1 MSVSMAKRD
10 SGSTS
15 PVVRQIDKQFLVCSI
30 CLDRYH
36 NPKVLPCL
44 HTFCERCLQ
53 NYIPPQSL
61 TLSCPVCRQTSILPE
76 KGVAALQNNFF
87 ITNLMEVLQRDPECS
102 RPEACNVLESASAA
116 TACQPL
122 SCPNHE
128 GKVSG
133 RRSPRRVSFS
143 SIAPLH
149 PLQVMEFYCES
160 CETAMCLE
168 CTEGEHREHVTVPL
182 RDVLEQHKSALKNQL
197 DAVRNRLPQLTA
209 AIELVNQISKQLT
222 DRKNGAVTEINATFD
237 ELEKAL
243 HQRKNALI
251 TEVENI
257 CSTKQKVL
265 QGQLTSLLQGK
276 ENIQSSCDFT
286 EQALSHGS
294 ATEVLLVQKQMG
306 ERVSALARY
315 TFPEYPHENGHLEC
329 QVETDGLRRSIQN
342 LGVLITTGAVG
353 HTSVATGEGLR
364 HALVGQHTGVT
375 VTTKDKDG
383 ELVKTGNAALKA
395 EIVSAEGARAE
406 ADVVDNKNGTYEV
419 GYTVRCEGEFTFSLL
434 LYEQHV
440 RGSPFRLRA
449 VKPSDV
455 LQSPDDVKRRV
466 KSPSGGGGHIR
477 QKAVRRPSSMY
488 STTKKKENPIEDELI
503 YRVGTRGRDKGEFT
517 NLQGI
522 STSSNARIVV
532 ADSNNQCIQVFSN
545 DGQFKMRF
553 GVRGRSPGQ
562 LQRPTGVTVDMN
574 GDIIVADYDNRWIS
588 IFSSDGKFKNKI
600 GAGRLMGPKGV
611 AVDKNGHIITVDN
624 KACCVFIFQSNGKL
638 VTKFGARGTSDRHF
652 AEKSGAN
659 VAVEQKLSK
668 SGPVFSPHFVA
679 VNNKNEIV
687 VTDFHNHSVK
697 VYNADGEFLFKFGSH
712 GEGNGQFNAP
722 TGVAV
727 DANGNIIVADWGNSR
742 IQVFD
747 SSGSFLSYINTTAD
761 PLYGPQGLALTSD
774 GHVAV
779 ADSGNHCFKVYRYLQ

>member
-1 MSVSMAKRD
+1 MAKRE
-10 SGSTS
+10 STSSS

-30 CLDRYH
+30 CLDHYH

-44 HTFCERCLQ
+44 HTFCEKCLQ

-128 GKVSG
+128 GKV
-133 RRSPRRVSFS
+133 
-143 SIAPLH
+143 
-149 PLQVMEFYCES
+149 MEFYCES

-182 RDVLEQHKSALKNQL
+182 RDVLEQHKSVLKNQL
-197 DAVRNRLPQLTA
+197 DTVRNRLPQLTA
-209 AIELVNQISKQLT
+209 AIELVNEISKQLS
-222 DRKNGAVTEINATFD
+222 DRKNQAVMEISHTFD

-243 HQRKNALI
+243 HQRKTALV

-257 CSTKQKVL
+257 CNTKQKVL
-265 QGQLTSLLQGK
+265 QDQLGALLLGK
-276 ENIQSSCDFT
+276 ENIQSSCNFT

-306 ERVSALARY
+306 ERVSALARHS
-315 TFPEYPHENGHLEC
+315 FPEHPHENGHLEC

-364 HALVGQHTGVT
+364 HALVNQHTTVT

-383 ELVKTGNAALKA
+383 ELVKTGNAALRA
-395 EIVSAEGARAE
+395 EILSADGTCTEAE
-406 ADVVDNKNGTYEV
+406 VVDNKNGTYEV
-419 GYTVRCEGEFTFSLL
+419 GYTIRSEGEFTFSLL
-434 LYEQHV
+434 LYEQPV

-466 KSPSGGGGHIR
+466 KSPSGGGGHVR

-517 NLQGI
+517 NIQGI
-522 STSSNARIVV
+522 SASSNGRIVV

-611 AVDKNGHIITVDN
+611 AVDKNGHIITADN

-652 AEKSGAN
+652 AG
-659 VAVEQKLSK
+659 
-668 SGPVFSPHFVA
+668 PHFVA

-727 DANGNIIVADWGNSR
+727 DTNGNIIVADWGNSR

-747 SSGSFLSYINTTAD
+747 SSGSFLSYINTSAD

>member
-1 MSVSMAKRD
+1 MSVTMSKREN
-10 SGSTS
+10 SSTS

-30 CLDRYH
+30 CLDHYH

-44 HTFCERCLQ
+44 HTFCEKCLQ

-102 RPEACNVLESASAA
+102 RIEACNVLESASAA

-128 GKVSG
+128 GKVSKHQG
-133 RRSPRRVSFS
+133 LLRRRCCYVTQIWVKTFA
-143 SIAPLH
+143 APLH
-149 PLQVMEFYCES
+149 HLQVMEFYCES

-197 DAVRNRLPQLTA
+197 DTVRNRLPQLTA
-209 AIELVNQISKQLT
+209 AIELVNEISKQLT
-222 DRKNGAVTEINATFD
+222 DRKNGAVTEISNTFD

-243 HQRKNALI
+243 HQRKTALI

-257 CSTKQKVL
+257 CSAKQKVL
-265 QGQLTSLLQGK
+265 QAQLASLLQGK
-276 ENIQSSCDFT
+276 ENIQSSCNFT

-364 HALVGQHTGVT
+364 HALVGQHTTIT

-383 ELVKTGNAALKA
+383 ELVKTGNAALRA
-395 EIVSAEGARAE
+395 EIVSVDGSSTEAE
-406 ADVVDNKNGTYEV
+406 VVDNKNGTYEV
-419 GYTVRCEGEFTFSLL
+419 GYTIRSEGEFSFSLL
-434 LYEQHV
+434 LYEQPV

-455 LQSPDDVKRRV
+455 LQSPEDVKRRV
-466 KSPSGGGGHIR
+466 KSPSGGGGHVR

-522 STSSNARIVV
+522 STATNGRIVV

-588 IFSSDGKFKNKI
+588 IFSSDGKFKSKI

-611 AVDKNGHIITVDN
+611 AVDKNGHIITADN

-638 VTKFGARGTSDRHF
+638 VTKFGARGTLDRHF
-652 AEKSGAN
+652 AG
-659 VAVEQKLSK
+659 
-668 SGPVFSPHFVA
+668 PHFVA

-747 SSGSFLSYINTTAD
+747 SSGSFLSYINTSAD

>member
-1 MSVSMAKRD
+1 MSVTMAKRET
-10 SGSTS
+10 GSTS

-30 CLDRYH
+30 CLDHYH

-44 HTFCERCLQ
+44 HTFCEKCLQ

-102 RPEACNVLESASAA
+102 RPEAGNVLESASAA

-128 GKVSG
+128 GK
-133 RRSPRRVSFS
+133 
-143 SIAPLH
+143 
-149 PLQVMEFYCES
+149 VMEFYCES

-182 RDVLEQHKSALKNQL
+182 RDVLEQHKTALKNQL

-209 AIELVNQISKQLT
+209 AIDLVNEISKQLT
-222 DRKNGAVTEINATFD
+222 ERKNGAVTEIGNTFD

-265 QGQLTSLLQGK
+265 QAQLTSLLQGK
-276 ENIQSSCDFT
+276 ENIQSSCNFT

-306 ERVSALARY
+306 ERVSALARH

-364 HALVGQHTGVT
+364 HTLVGQHTTVT
-375 VTTKDKDG
+375 VTTKDKEG
-383 ELVKTGNAALKA
+383 ELVKTGNAALRA
-395 EIVSAEGARAE
+395 EIVSADGACTEAE
-406 ADVVDNKNGTYEV
+406 VADNKNGTYEV
-419 GYTVRCEGEFTFSLL
+419 GYTIRSEGEFTFSLL
-434 LYEQHV
+434 LYEQPV

-455 LQSPDDVKRRV
+455 LQSPEDVKRRV
-466 KSPSGGGGHIR
+466 KSPSGGGGHVR

-522 STSSNARIVV
+522 STSSNGRIVV

-652 AEKSGAN
+652 AG
-659 VAVEQKLSK
+659 
-668 SGPVFSPHFVA
+668 PHFVA

-747 SSGSFLSYINTTAD
+747 SSGSFLSYINTSAD

>member
-1 MSVSMAKRD
+1 MSVTMAKRE
-10 SGSTS
+10 SGSAS

-30 CLDRYH
+30 CLDHYH

-44 HTFCERCLQ
+44 HTFCEKCLQ

-128 GKVSG
+128 GKV
-133 RRSPRRVSFS
+133 
-143 SIAPLH
+143 
-149 PLQVMEFYCES
+149 MEFYCES

-197 DAVRNRLPQLTA
+197 DTVRNRLPQLTA
-209 AIELVNQISKQLT
+209 AIELVNEISKQLSE
-222 DRKNGAVTEINATFD
+222 RKNDAVSEISSTFD

-243 HQRKNALI
+243 HQRKTALI
-251 TEVENI
+251 NEVENI
-257 CSTKQKVL
+257 CGTKQKVL
-265 QGQLTSLLQGK
+265 QTQLTSLLQGK
-276 ENIQSSCDFT
+276 ENIQSSCNFT

-294 ATEVLLVQKQMG
+294 ATEVLLVQKQMS
-306 ERVSALARY
+306 ERVSALARH
-315 TFPEYPHENGHLEC
+315 TFPEHPHENGHLEC

-364 HALVGQHTGVT
+364 HALVGQHTTVT

-383 ELVKTGNAALKA
+383 ELVKSGNAALRA
-395 EIVSAEGARAE
+395 EIVAADGVCTEAEVA
-406 ADVVDNKNGTYEV
+406 DNKNGTYEV
-419 GYTVRCEGEFTFSLL
+419 GYTVRSEGEHAFSLL
-434 LYEQHV
+434 LYEQPV

-466 KSPSGGGGHIR
+466 KSPSGGGGHVR

-522 STSSNARIVV
+522 STSSNGRIVV

-588 IFSSDGKFKNKI
+588 IFSSDGKFKSKI

-611 AVDKNGHIITVDN
+611 AVDKNGHIITADN

-652 AEKSGAN
+652 AG
-659 VAVEQKLSK
+659 
-668 SGPVFSPHFVA
+668 PHFVA

>member
-1 MSVSMAKRD
+1 MSVTMAKRET
-10 SGSTS
+10 GSTS

-30 CLDRYH
+30 CLDHYH

-44 HTFCERCLQ
+44 HTFCEKCLQ

-128 GKVSG
+128 GKV
-133 RRSPRRVSFS
+133 
-143 SIAPLH
+143 
-149 PLQVMEFYCES
+149 MEFYCES

-209 AIELVNQISKQLT
+209 AIELVNEISKQLT
-222 DRKNGAVTEINATFD
+222 ERKNEAVTEISNTFD

-243 HQRKNALI
+243 HQRKTALI

-265 QGQLTSLLQGK
+265 QAQLTSLLQGK
-276 ENIQSSCDFT
+276 ENIQSSCNFT

-306 ERVSALARY
+306 ERVSALARH
-315 TFPEYPHENGHLEC
+315 TFPEHPHENGHLEC

-342 LGVLITTGAVG
+342 LGVLITTGTVG

-364 HALVGQHTGVT
+364 HALVGQHTTVT

-383 ELVKTGNAALKA
+383 ELVKTGNASLRA
-395 EIVSAEGARAE
+395 EIISAEGVRTIAE
-406 ADVVDNKNGTYEV
+406 VADNKNGTYEV
-419 GYTVRCEGEFTFSLL
+419 GYTIRSEGEFSFSLL
-434 LYEQHV
+434 LYEQPV

-466 KSPSGGGGHIR
+466 KSPSGGGGHVR

-522 STSSNARIVV
+522 STSSNGRIVV
-532 ADSNNQCIQVFSN
+532 ADSNNQCIQVFTN

-588 IFSSDGKFKNKI
+588 IFSSDGKFKSKI

-652 AEKSGAN
+652 AG
-659 VAVEQKLSK
+659 
-668 SGPVFSPHFVA
+668 PHFVA

-747 SSGSFLSYINTTAD
+747 SSGSFLSYINTSAD

>member
-1 MSVSMAKRD
+1 MAKRE
-10 SGSTS
+10 SNSSSSSS

-30 CLDRYH
+30 CLDHYH

-53 NYIPPQSL
+53 NYIPPESL

-87 ITNLMEVLQRDPECS
+87 ITNLMEVLQRNPECS
-102 RPEACNVLESASAA
+102 PPEACSVLESVSAA
-116 TACQPL
+116 VAGKPL
-122 SCPNHE
+122 CCPNHE
-128 GKVSG
+128 GK
-133 RRSPRRVSFS
+133 
-143 SIAPLH
+143 
-149 PLQVMEFYCES
+149 VMEFYCES
-160 CETAMCLE
+160 CETAMCLD
-168 CTEGEHREHVTVPL
+168 CTEGEHRDHVTVPL
-182 RDVLEQHKSALKNQL
+182 RDVLEQHKTALKKQL
-197 DAVRNRLPQLTA
+197 DTIGNRLPQLTA
-209 AIELVNQISKQLT
+209 AIELVSEISKQLT
-222 DRKNGAVTEINATFD
+222 ERKNEAVTEINATFE
-237 ELEKAL
+237 ELERAL
-243 HQRKNALI
+243 QQRKSALI
-251 TEVENI
+251 TDLENI
-257 CSTKQKVL
+257 CNAKQKVL
-265 QGQLTSLLQGK
+265 QAQLSLLLQGK
-276 ENIQSSCDFT
+276 EHIQSSCSFT

-294 ATEVLLVQKQMG
+294 ATEVLMVQKQMS
-306 ERVSALARY
+306 ERVAALANHD
-315 TFPEYPHENGHLEC
+315 FPERPHQNAHLGC
-329 QVETDGLRRSIQN
+329 QVETEGLRRSIQN
-342 LGVLITTGAVG
+342 LGVLLTTAAVG

-364 HALVGQHTGVT
+364 HAVVGQHASVT

-383 ELVKTGNAALKA
+383 ELVRSGNAMLRA
-395 EIVSAEGARAE
+395 EITAVADGSRAAEP
-406 ADVVDNKNGTYEV
+406 DVTDNKNGTYEV
-419 GYTVRCEGEFTFSLL
+419 GYTLRSEGEFAFALQ
-434 LYEQHV
+434 LYGQPV

-449 VKPSDV
+449 IKPSDV
-455 LQSPDDVKRRV
+455 PQSPDDVKRRV
-466 KSPSGGGGHIR
+466 KSPSGTGGHIR

-503 YRVGTRGRDKGEFT
+503 YRVGSRGREKGEFT

-522 STSSNARIVV
+522 SASVTGRVVV
-532 ADSNNQCIQVFSN
+532 ADSNNQCIQVFTN

-588 IFSSDGKFKNKI
+588 IFSPDGKFKSKI
-600 GAGRLMGPKGV
+600 GSGRLMGPKGV
-611 AVDKNGHIITVDN
+611 AVDRNGHIIAVDN

-638 VTKFGARGTSDRHF
+638 VTKFGARGTSDRQF
-652 AEKSGAN
+652 AEKSSVHFSLGF
-659 VAVEQKLSK
+659 SK
-668 SGPVFSPHFVA
+668 SSAAFSPHFVA
-679 VNNKNEIV
+679 VNNKNEIL

-697 VYNADGEFLFKFGSH
+697 VYNADGEFQFKFGSH

-727 DANGNIIVADWGNSR
+727 DGNGNIIVADWGNSR

-747 SSGSFLSYINTTAD
+747 SSGSFLSYINTSAD

-774 GHVAV
+774 GHVVV

>member
-1 MSVSMAKRD
+1 MSVAMAKRET
-10 SGSTS
+10 GSTS

-30 CLDRYH
+30 CLDHYH

-102 RPEACNVLESASAA
+102 RPEACSVLEAGEPPSR
-116 TACQPL
+116 
-122 SCPNHE
+122 PNHE
-128 GKVSG
+128 GK
-133 RRSPRRVSFS
+133 
-143 SIAPLH
+143 
-149 PLQVMEFYCES
+149 VMEFYCES
-160 CETAMCLE
+160 CETAMCLD

-182 RDVLEQHKSALKNQL
+182 RDVLEQHKAALKNQL
-197 DAVRNRLPQLTA
+197 DAIRNRLPQLTA
-209 AIELVNQISKQLT
+209 AIELVNEISRQLT
-222 DRKNGAVTEINATFD
+222 ERKNEAVSEISVTFE
-237 ELEKAL
+237 ELERAL
-243 HQRKNALI
+243 NLRKSALI
-251 TEVENI
+251 SDLENI
-257 CSTKQKVL
+257 CSAKQKVL
-265 QGQLTSLLQGK
+265 QAQLASLLQGK
-276 ENIQSSCDFT
+276 EHIQSSCSFT
-286 EQALSHGS
+286 EQALDHGS
-294 ATEVLLVQKQMG
+294 ATEVLLVQKQMS
-306 ERVSALARY
+306 ERVSALARHD
-315 TFPEYPHENGHLEC
+315 FPEQPHENGHLDC
-329 QVETDGLRRSIQN
+329 LVETEGLRRSIQN
-342 LGVLITTGAVG
+342 LGVLLTTGAVG

-364 HALVGQHTGVT
+364 HALVGQHTSVT

-383 ELVKTGNAALKA
+383 ELVRTGNAGLRA
-395 EIVSAEGARAE
+395 EISGPDGARADAE
-406 ADVVDNKNGTYEV
+406 VTDNKNGTYEV
-419 GYTVRCEGEFTFSLL
+419 GYTLRSEGEFSFALL
-434 LYEQHV
+434 LYGQPV

-455 LQSPDDVKRRV
+455 PQSPDDVKRRV
-466 KSPSGGGGHIR
+466 KSPSGGGGHVR

-488 STTKKKENPIEDELI
+488 STSKKKENPIEDELI
-503 YRVGTRGRDKGEFT
+503 YRVGTRGREKGEFT

-522 STSSNARIVV
+522 STSSNGRVVV

-545 DGQFKMRF
+545 DGQFKLRF

-574 GDIIVADYDNRWIS
+574 GDIIVADYDNRWVS

-611 AVDKNGHIITVDN
+611 AVDRNGHIIAVDN

-638 VTKFGARGTSDRHF
+638 VTKFGARGTSDRQF
-652 AEKSGAN
+652 AG
-659 VAVEQKLSK
+659 
-668 SGPVFSPHFVA
+668 PHFVA

-747 SSGSFLSYINTTAD
+747 SSGSFLSYINTSAD

-774 GHVAV
+774 GHVVV

>member
-1 MSVSMAKRD
+1 MLVIMAKCETGR
-10 SGSTS
+10 TS

-44 HTFCERCLQ
+44 HTFCEKCLQ

-102 RPEACNVLESASAA
+102 RPEACNVLESANTA
-116 TACQPL
+116 TTCQSL

-128 GKVSG
+128 GK
-133 RRSPRRVSFS
+133 
-143 SIAPLH
+143 
-149 PLQVMEFYCES
+149 VMEFYCES

-197 DAVRNRLPQLTA
+197 DTVRNRLPQLTA
-209 AIELVNQISKQLT
+209 AIDLVNEISKQLT
-222 DRKNGAVTEINATFD
+222 ERKNEAVTEISNTFD

-243 HQRKNALI
+243 RQRKTALI

-265 QGQLTSLLQGK
+265 QAQLTSLLQGK
-276 ENIQSSCDFT
+276 ENIQSSCNFT
-286 EQALSHGS
+286 EHALSHGS

-306 ERVSALARY
+306 ERVSALARHS
-315 TFPEYPHENGHLEC
+315 FPEHPHENGHLEC
-329 QVETDGLRRSIQN
+329 QVETEGLRRSIQN

-353 HTSVATGEGLR
+353 HASVATGEGLR
-364 HALVGQHTGVT
+364 HALVGQHTSIT
-375 VTTKDKDG
+375 VTTKDKNG
-383 ELVKTGNAALKA
+383 ELVKTGNAALRA
-395 EIVSAEGARAE
+395 EIITSDGACNEAE
-406 ADVVDNKNGTYEV
+406 VMDNKNGTYEV
-419 GYTVRCEGEFTFSLL
+419 GYTIRSEGEYTFSLL
-434 LYEQHV
+434 LYEQPV

-466 KSPSGGGGHIR
+466 KSPSGGGGHVR

-522 STSSNARIVV
+522 SASSNGRIVV

-652 AEKSGAN
+652 AG
-659 VAVEQKLSK
+659 
-668 SGPVFSPHFVA
+668 PHFVA

>member
-1 MSVSMAKRD
+1 MSLTMAKHET
-10 SGSTS
+10 SNSS

-30 CLDRYH
+30 CLDHYH

-87 ITNLMEVLQRDPECS
+87 ITNLMEVLQRGPECA
-102 RPEACNVLESASAA
+102 RPEACSVLESVSAA
-116 TACQPL
+116 VAGTPL
-122 SCPNHE
+122 CCPNHE
-128 GKVSG
+128 GK
-133 RRSPRRVSFS
+133 
-143 SIAPLH
+143 
-149 PLQVMEFYCES
+149 VMEFYCES

-182 RDVLEQHKSALKNQL
+182 RDVLEQHKAALKNQL
-197 DAVRNRLPQLTA
+197 DAIRGRLPQLTA
-209 AIELVNQISKQLT
+209 AIELVSEISKQLT
-222 DRKNGAVTEINATFD
+222 ERKNEAVSEINCTFE
-237 ELEKAL
+237 ELERAL
-243 HQRKNALI
+243 NLRKSALI
-251 TEVENI
+251 TDLESI
-257 CSTKQKVL
+257 CNAKQKVL
-265 QGQLTSLLQGK
+265 QAQLASLLQGK
-276 ENIQSSCDFT
+276 EHIQSSCSFT
-286 EQALSHGS
+286 EQALDHGS
-294 ATEVLLVQKQMG
+294 ATEVLLVQKQMS
-306 ERVSALARY
+306 ERVSALARHD
-315 TFPEYPHENGHLEC
+315 FPEQPHENGHLDC
-329 QVETDGLRRSIQN
+329 LVETEGLRRSIQN
-342 LGVLITTGAVG
+342 LGVLLTTGAVG

-364 HALVGQHTGVT
+364 HALVGQHTSVT
-375 VTTKDKDG
+375 VTTKDKGG
-383 ELVKTGNAALKA
+383 ELVRTGNAALRA
-395 EIVSAEGARAE
+395 EISGPDGARADAE
-406 ADVVDNKNGTYEV
+406 VTDNKNGTYEV
-419 GYTVRCEGEFTFSLL
+419 GYTLRSEGEFSFALL
-434 LYEQHV
+434 LYGQPV

-455 LQSPDDVKRRV
+455 PQSPDDVKRRV
-466 KSPSGGGGHIR
+466 KSPSGGGGHVR

-488 STTKKKENPIEDELI
+488 STSKKKENPIEDELI
-503 YRVGTRGRDKGEFT
+503 YRVGSRGRERGEFT

-522 STSSNARIVV
+522 SASSNGRIVV

-545 DGQFKMRF
+545 DGLFKLRF

-574 GDIIVADYDNRWIS
+574 GDIIVADYDNRWVS
-588 IFSSDGKFKNKI
+588 IFTSDGKFKNKI

-638 VTKFGARGTSDRHF
+638 VTKFGARGTSERQF

-659 VAVEQKLSK
+659 IALEQKLSK
-668 SGPVFSPHFVA
+668 SGPAFSPHFVA

-697 VYNADGEFLFKFGSH
+697 VYSADGEFLFKFGSH

-727 DANGNIIVADWGNSR
+727 DANGNIIIADWGNSR

>member
-1 MSVSMAKRD
+1 QQASAHHLGLCCRET
-10 SGSTS
+10 GSTS

-30 CLDRYH
+30 CLDHYH

-44 HTFCERCLQ
+44 HTFCEKCLQ

-128 GKVSG
+128 GKV
-133 RRSPRRVSFS
+133 
-143 SIAPLH
+143 
-149 PLQVMEFYCES
+149 MEFYCES

-209 AIELVNQISKQLT
+209 AIELVNEISKQLT
-222 DRKNGAVTEINATFD
+222 ERKNEAVTEISNTFD

-243 HQRKNALI
+243 HQRKTALI

-265 QGQLTSLLQGK
+265 QAQLTSLLQGK
-276 ENIQSSCDFT
+276 ENIQSSCNFT

-306 ERVSALARY
+306 ERVSALARH
-315 TFPEYPHENGHLEC
+315 TFPEHPHENGHLEC

-342 LGVLITTGAVG
+342 LGVLITTGTVG

-364 HALVGQHTGVT
+364 HALVGQHTTVT

-383 ELVKTGNAALKA
+383 ELVKTGNATLRA
-395 EIVSAEGARAE
+395 EIISADGVCTEAE
-406 ADVVDNKNGTYEV
+406 VADNKNGTYEV
-419 GYTVRCEGEFTFSLL
+419 GYTIRSEGEFTFSLL
-434 LYEQHV
+434 LYEQPV

-466 KSPSGGGGHIR
+466 KSPSGGGGHVR

-503 YRVGTRGRDKGEFT
+503 YRVGTRGRDKAEFT

-522 STSSNARIVV
+522 STSSNGRIVV
-532 ADSNNQCIQVFSN
+532 ADSNNQCIQVFTN

-652 AEKSGAN
+652 AG
-659 VAVEQKLSK
+659 
-668 SGPVFSPHFVA
+668 PHFVA

-747 SSGSFLSYINTTAD
+747 SSGSFLSYINTSAD

>member
-1 MSVSMAKRD
+1 MSVAMAKRET
-10 SGSTS
+10 GSTS

-30 CLDRYH
+30 CLDHYH

-44 HTFCERCLQ
+44 HTFCEKCLQ

-116 TACQPL
+116 TACPPL

-128 GKVSG
+128 GK
-133 RRSPRRVSFS
+133 
-143 SIAPLH
+143 
-149 PLQVMEFYCES
+149 VMEFYCES

-209 AIELVNQISKQLT
+209 AIELVNEISKQLLE
-222 DRKNGAVTEINATFD
+222 RKNEAVTEIGNTFD

-243 HQRKNALI
+243 HQRKSALI

-265 QGQLTSLLQGK
+265 QAQLTTLLQGK
-276 ENIQSSCDFT
+276 ENIQSSCNFT

-294 ATEVLLVQKQMG
+294 ATEVLLVQKQMS
-306 ERVSALARY
+306 ERVSALARHN
-315 TFPEYPHENGHLEC
+315 FPEHPHENGHLEC

-364 HALVGQHTGVT
+364 HALVGQHTTVT
-375 VTTKDKDG
+375 VTTKDKEG
-383 ELVKTGNAALKA
+383 ELVKSGNAALRAKISSADGACTDA
-395 EIVSAEGARAE
+395 E
-406 ADVVDNKNGTYEV
+406 VVDNKNGTYEV
-419 GYTVRCEGEFTFSLL
+419 GYVVRSEGEYAFSLL
-434 LYEQHV
+434 LYEQPV

-466 KSPSGGGGHIR
+466 KSPSGGGGHVR

-503 YRVGTRGRDKGEFT
+503 YRVGTRGRDKAEFT

-522 STSSNARIVV
+522 STSSNGRIVV

-652 AEKSGAN
+652 AG
-659 VAVEQKLSK
+659 
-668 SGPVFSPHFVA
+668 PHFVA

-727 DANGNIIVADWGNSR
+727 DTNGNIIVADWGNSR

-774 GHVAV
+774 GHVVV

>member
-1 MSVSMAKRD
+1 MAKREA
-10 SGSTS
+10 GSTS

-30 CLDRYH
+30 CLDHYQ

-44 HTFCERCLQ
+44 HTFCESCLQ
-53 NYIPPQSL
+53 NYIPPESL

-76 KGVAALQNNFF
+76 KGVCALQNNFF

-102 RPEACNVLESASAA
+102 RPESCSVLESVSAA
-116 TACQPL
+116 AAGKPL
-122 SCPNHE
+122 CCPNHE
-128 GKVSG
+128 GK
-133 RRSPRRVSFS
+133 
-143 SIAPLH
+143 
-149 PLQVMEFYCES
+149 VMEFYCES
-160 CETAMCLE
+160 CETAMCLD
-168 CTEGEHREHVTVPL
+168 CTEGEHQEHVTVPL
-182 RDVLEQHKSALKNQL
+182 QDVVEQHKAALKTQL
-197 DAVRNRLPQLTA
+197 DPFVTSCRLPQLTIS
-209 AIELVNQISKQLT
+209 IELVSEISRQLNEG
-222 DRKNGAVTEINATFD
+222 KNKAVAEITSTFE
-237 ELEKAL
+237 ELERAL
-243 HQRKNALI
+243 HQRKTALI
-251 TEVENI
+251 TDLENI

-265 QGQLTSLLQGK
+265 QAQLSSLLQGK
-276 ENIQSSCDFT
+276 EHIQSSCSFT

-294 ATEVLLVQKQMG
+294 ATEVNKQKRLNTISVRDFSVESIENRVCCLL
-306 ERVSALARY
+306 
-315 TFPEYPHENGHLEC
+315 
-329 QVETDGLRRSIQN
+329 QVETEGLRRSIQN
-342 LGVLITTGAVG
+342 LGVLLTTAAVA

-364 HALVGQHTGVT
+364 HAATGQIQTIT

-383 ELVKTGNAALKA
+383 ELVRTGNAVLKA
-395 EIVSAEGARAE
+395 EIMSADRSHVAE
-406 ADVVDNKNGTYEV
+406 AEITDNKNGTYEV
-419 GYTVRCEGEFTFSLL
+419 GYTLRSEGEYTFSLL
-434 LYEQHV
+434 LYGQPL

-449 VKPSDV
+449 IKPSDV
-455 LQSPDDVKRRV
+455 PQSPDDVKRRV
-466 KSPSGGGGHIR
+466 KSPSGTGGHIR

-503 YRVGTRGRDKGEFT
+503 YRVGSRGREKGEFT

-522 STSSNARIVV
+522 SASCSGRVVV

-574 GDIIVADYDNRWIS
+574 GDIVVADYDNRWVS

-638 VTKFGARGTSDRHF
+638 VTKFGGRGTSDRQF
-652 AEKSGAN
+652 AG
-659 VAVEQKLSK
+659 
-668 SGPVFSPHFVA
+668 PHFVA
-679 VNNKNEIV
+679 VNNKNEII

-697 VYNADGEFLFKFGSH
+697 VYSADGEFLFKFGSH

-747 SSGSFLSYINTTAD
+747 STGSFLSYINTSAD

>member
-1 MSVSMAKRD
+1 MSVTMAKRET
-10 SGSTS
+10 GSTS

-76 KGVAALQNNFF
+76 KGVSALQNNFF

-102 RPEACNVLESASAA
+102 QPEACNVLESASAA

-128 GKVSG
+128 GK
-133 RRSPRRVSFS
+133 
-143 SIAPLH
+143 
-149 PLQVMEFYCES
+149 VMEFYCES

-182 RDVLEQHKSALKNQL
+182 RDVLEQHKLALKNQL
-197 DAVRNRLPQLTA
+197 DTVRNRLPQLTA
-209 AIELVNQISKQLT
+209 AIELVNEISKQLT
-222 DRKNGAVTEINATFD
+222 DRKNDAVSEISSTFD

-243 HQRKNALI
+243 HQRKTALI

-265 QGQLTSLLQGK
+265 QAQLTSLLQGK
-276 ENIQSSCDFT
+276 DNIQSSCDFT

-306 ERVSALARY
+306 ERVSALARHS
-315 TFPEYPHENGHLEC
+315 FPEYPHENGHLEC

-364 HALVGQHTGVT
+364 HALVNQHTTVT

-383 ELVKTGNAALKA
+383 ELVKTGNAALRA
-395 EIVSAEGARAE
+395 EIISAEGACTEAE
-406 ADVVDNKNGTYEV
+406 VVDNKNGTYEV
-419 GYTVRCEGEFTFSLL
+419 GYAIRSEGEYSFSLL
-434 LYEQHV
+434 LYEQPV

-466 KSPSGGGGHIR
+466 KSPSGGGGHVR

-522 STSSNARIVV
+522 STSNNGRIVV

-588 IFSSDGKFKNKI
+588 IFSSDGKFKSKI

-652 AEKSGAN
+652 AEKSSAN
-659 VAVEQKLSK
+659 IALEQKLSK

-742 IQVFD
+742 IQV
-747 SSGSFLSYINTTAD
+747 SMRKPHLSEHRKI
-761 PLYGPQGLALTSD
+761 TSIM
-774 GHVAV
+774 
-779 ADSGNHCFKVYRYLQ
+779 

>member
-1 MSVSMAKRD
+1 LQPGVSRSAASREA
-10 SGSTS
+10 GSTS

-30 CLDRYH
+30 CLDHYH

-44 HTFCERCLQ
+44 HTFCESCLQ

-87 ITNLMEVLQRDPECS
+87 ITNLMEVLQRNPECS
-102 RPEACNVLESASAA
+102 PPEACSVLESVSAA
-116 TACQPL
+116 AAGKPL
-122 SCPNHE
+122 CCPNHE
-128 GKVSG
+128 GK
-133 RRSPRRVSFS
+133 
-143 SIAPLH
+143 
-149 PLQVMEFYCES
+149 VMEFYCES
-160 CETAMCLE
+160 CETAMCLD

-182 RDVLEQHKSALKNQL
+182 RDVLEQHKAALKNQL
-197 DAVRNRLPQLTA
+197 DAIRNRLPQLSV
-209 AIELVNQISKQLT
+209 AIELVNEISRQLT
-222 DRKNGAVTEINATFD
+222 ERKNEAVVEINSTFE
-237 ELEKAL
+237 ELERAL
-243 HQRKNALI
+243 HLRKNVLV
-251 TEVENI
+251 TDLENI
-257 CSTKQKVL
+257 CCAKQKVL
-265 QGQLTSLLQGK
+265 QAQLSSLLQGK
-276 ENIQSSCDFT
+276 EHIQSSCSFT

-294 ATEVLLVQKQMG
+294 ATEVLLVQKQMS
-306 ERVSALARY
+306 ERVSALARHD
-315 TFPEYPHENGHLEC
+315 FPERPHQNAHLGC
-329 QVETDGLRRSIQN
+329 QAETEGLRRSIQN
-342 LGVLITTGAVG
+342 LGVLITTSAVG

-364 HALVGQHTGVT
+364 HALVGHHTTIT

-383 ELVKTGNAALKA
+383 DLVRTGSAKLQA
-395 EIVSAEGARAE
+395 EVSAADGGRAAE
-406 ADVVDNKNGTYEV
+406 VEVTDNKNGTYEV
-419 GYTVRCEGEFTFSLL
+419 GYTLRGEGEYALSLL
-434 LYEQHV
+434 LYGQPV

-455 LQSPDDVKRRV
+455 PQSPDDVKRRV
-466 KSPSGGGGHIR
+466 KSPSGTGGHVR

-503 YRVGTRGRDKGEFT
+503 YRVGKGREKGEFT

-522 STSSNARIVV
+522 SASSSGRVVV
-532 ADSNNQCIQVFSN
+532 ADSNNQCIQVFTN
-545 DGQFKMRF
+545 DGQFKLRF

-574 GDIIVADYDNRWIS
+574 GDIIVADYDNRWVS
-588 IFSSDGKFKNKI
+588 IFTSDGKFKNKI

-611 AVDKNGHIITVDN
+611 AVDRNGHIITVDN

-638 VTKFGARGTSDRHF
+638 VTKFGARGTTERQF
-652 AEKSGAN
+652 AG
-659 VAVEQKLSK
+659 
-668 SGPVFSPHFVA
+668 PHFVA

-727 DANGNIIVADWGNSR
+727 DSNGNIIVADWGNSR

-747 SSGSFLSYINTTAD
+747 SSGSFLSYINTSAD

-774 GHVAV
+774 GHVVV

>member
-1 MSVSMAKRD
+1 MLVFHFSESE
-10 SGSTS
+10 SS
-15 PVVRQIDKQFLVCSI
+15 FLCFLLSSS
-30 CLDRYH
+30 
-36 NPKVLPCL
+36 
-44 HTFCERCLQ
+44 CLQ
-53 NYIPPQSL
+53 NYIPPESL

-76 KGVAALQNNFF
+76 KGVCALQNNFF
-87 ITNLMEVLQRDPECS
+87 ITNLMEVLQREPECS
-102 RPEACNVLESASAA
+102 RPEACSVLESVSAA
-116 TACQPL
+116 AAGKPL
-122 SCPNHE
+122 CCPNHE
-128 GKVSG
+128 GK
-133 RRSPRRVSFS
+133 
-143 SIAPLH
+143 
-149 PLQVMEFYCES
+149 VMEFYCES

-182 RDVLEQHKSALKNQL
+182 RDTQL
-197 DAVRNRLPQLTA
+197 DAIHSRLPQLTA
-209 AIELVNQISKQLT
+209 AIDLVTEISRQLNE
-222 DRKNGAVTEINATFD
+222 RKNEAVTEISNTFE
-237 ELEKAL
+237 ELERAL
-243 HQRKNALI
+243 HQRKTALI
-251 TEVENI
+251 TDLENI
-257 CSTKQKVL
+257 CSAKQKVL
-265 QGQLTSLLQGK
+265 QAQLSSLLQGK
-276 ENIQSSCDFT
+276 EHIQSSCSFT

-294 ATEVLLVQKQMG
+294 ATEVLLVQKQMS
-306 ERVSALARY
+306 ERVIALARHD
-315 TFPEYPHENGHLEC
+315 FPERPHQNAHLDC
-329 QVETDGLRRSIQN
+329 QVETEGLRRSIQN
-342 LGVLITTGAVG
+342 LGVLLTTGAVA

-364 HALVGQHTGVT
+364 HAATGQHHTIT

-383 ELVKTGNAALKA
+383 ELVRTGNAVLKA
-395 EIVSAEGARAE
+395 EIASVDGNRAAETE
-406 ADVVDNKNGTYEV
+406 ISDNKNGTYEV
-419 GYTVRCEGEFTFSLL
+419 GYTLRTEGEYTFSLL
-434 LYEQHV
+434 LYGQPI

-455 LQSPDDVKRRV
+455 PQSPDDVKRRV
-466 KSPSGGGGHIR
+466 KSPSGTGGHIR

-503 YRVGTRGRDKGEFT
+503 YRVGSRGREKGEFT

-522 STSSNARIVV
+522 SASSNGRVVV
-532 ADSNNQCIQVFSN
+532 ADSNNQCIQIFSN

-574 GDIIVADYDNRWIS
+574 GDIVVADYDNRWVS

-638 VTKFGARGTSDRHF
+638 VTKFGGRGTSDRQF
-652 AEKSGAN
+652 AG
-659 VAVEQKLSK
+659 
-668 SGPVFSPHFVA
+668 PHFVA

-697 VYNADGEFLFKFGSH
+697 VYSADGEFLFKFGSH

-747 SSGSFLSYINTTAD
+747 STGSFLSYINTSAD

>member
-1 MSVSMAKRD
+1 MAKREA
-10 SGSTS
+10 GSTS

-30 CLDRYH
+30 CLDRYS

-44 HTFCERCLQ
+44 HTFCESCLQ
-53 NYIPPQSL
+53 NYIPPESL

-76 KGVAALQNNFF
+76 KGVCALQNNFF

-102 RPEACNVLESASAA
+102 QPDACSVLESVSAA
-116 TACQPL
+116 AAVKPL
-122 SCPNHE
+122 CCPNHE
-128 GKVSG
+128 GK
-133 RRSPRRVSFS
+133 
-143 SIAPLH
+143 
-149 PLQVMEFYCES
+149 VMEFYCES
-160 CETAMCLE
+160 CETAMCRD
-168 CTEGEHREHVTVPL
+168 CTEGEHRDHVTVPL
-182 RDVLEQHKSALKNQL
+182 QDVVEQHKAALKTQL
-197 DAVRNRLPQLTA
+197 DAILSRLPQLTA
-209 AIELVNQISKQLT
+209 SVELVTEVSRQLNE
-222 DRKNGAVTEINATFD
+222 RKNDAVSEISGTFE
-237 ELEKAL
+237 ELERAL
-243 HQRKNALI
+243 RQRKTSLVGDLEA
-251 TEVENI
+251 I

-265 QGQLTSLLQGK
+265 QAQLSSLLQGK
-276 ENIQSSCDFT
+276 EHIQSSCRFT

-294 ATEVLLVQKQMG
+294 ATEVLLVQKQMS
-306 ERVSALARY
+306 ERVTALAKHD
-315 TFPEYPHENGHLEC
+315 FPERPHQNAHLDC
-329 QVETDGLRRSIQN
+329 QVETEGLRRSIQN
-342 LGVLITTGAVG
+342 LGVLLTTAAVA

-364 HALVGQHTGVT
+364 HATTGQHHTIT

-383 ELVKTGNAALKA
+383 ELVRTGNALLKA
-395 EIVSAEGARAE
+395 EITSVDGSRMAEVDIA
-406 ADVVDNKNGTYEV
+406 DNKNGTYEV
-419 GYTVRCEGEFTFSLL
+419 GYTLRSEGEYSFALL
-434 LYEQHV
+434 LYGQPI

-449 VKPSDV
+449 IKPSDV
-455 LQSPDDVKRRV
+455 PQSPDDVKRRV
-466 KSPSGGGGHIR
+466 KSPSGTGGHIR

-503 YRVGTRGRDKGEFT
+503 YRVGSRGREKGEFT

-522 STSSNARIVV
+522 SASRNGRVVV

-545 DGQFKMRF
+545 DGTFKMRF
-553 GVRGRSPGQ
+553 GLRGRSPGQ

-574 GDIIVADYDNRWIS
+574 GDIVVADYDNRWVS

-600 GAGRLMGPKGV
+600 GSGRLMGPKGV

-638 VTKFGARGTSDRHF
+638 VTKFGGRGTADRQF
-652 AEKSGAN
+652 AEKLGPN
-659 VAVEQKLSK
+659 FNK
-668 SGPVFSPHFVA
+668 SDPVFSPHFVA
-679 VNNKNEIV
+679 VNNKNEII

-747 SSGSFLSYINTTAD
+747 SAGSFLSYINTSAD
-761 PLYGPQGLALTSD
+761 PLYGPQGLALTSE